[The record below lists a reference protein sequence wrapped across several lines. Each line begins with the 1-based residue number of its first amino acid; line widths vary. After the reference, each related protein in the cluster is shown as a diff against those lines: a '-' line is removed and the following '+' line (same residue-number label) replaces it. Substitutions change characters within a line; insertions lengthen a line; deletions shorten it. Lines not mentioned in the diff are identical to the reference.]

1 MSSGEFSQKAVIF
14 FHSCPIIQMFKG
26 YRMMEKLFLA
36 MVYSEYPWLEA
47 APLLL
52 VEHRQ
57 FENPEKKHTEHWIE
71 MAPSDFRSKV
81 ADWSD
86 TIMSS
91 PAADGVVTL
100 INTR

>member
-1 MSSGEFSQKAVIF
+1 
-14 FHSCPIIQMFKG
+14 MFKG

-91 PAADGVVTL
+91 PADGVVTL
-100 INTR
+100 INTRRHHNHAAPSSPSLVSNSILFW

>member
-1 MSSGEFSQKAVIF
+1 VEGVAEEEFV
-14 FHSCPIIQMFKG
+14 
-26 YRMMEKLFLA
+26 L
-36 MVYSEYPWLEA
+36 VPWLEDT

-91 PAADGVVTL
+91 PDGGVTL
-100 INTR
+100 INTRRHHNQAAPWSPQHQVDFSSVISISSQ